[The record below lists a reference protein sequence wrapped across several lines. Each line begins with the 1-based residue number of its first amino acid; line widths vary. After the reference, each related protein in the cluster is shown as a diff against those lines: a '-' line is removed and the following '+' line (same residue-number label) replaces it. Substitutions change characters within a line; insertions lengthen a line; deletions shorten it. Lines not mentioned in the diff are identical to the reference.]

1 MKLMQWSLRHQIRIK
16 IFPYILDGYLTCIAR
31 TSDHKSIFTSD
42 GDTLLQ
48 ISTRAG
54 KLIKNY
60 GQRAGIIFTKFKIS
74 ADRKYFLAQT
84 TTNNDPHQAILL
96 QLDTGQE
103 NTPFSQSSKFSLH
116 EKFEFSPDSKHF
128 VNLTPT
134 QASSLYQA
142 TPTQATVHR
151 ISTFQKTLD
160 IANGGS
166 ELPITYIKIY
176 SKSLLFVVRNAS
188 PRATQLN
195 RKIFLEQPSAIFF
208 RTEFWLR
215 ICQP

>member
-16 IFPYILDGYLTCIAR
+16 IFPYILDNDLTCIAR

-60 GQRAGIIFTKFKIS
+60 GPRAGIIFTKFKIS

-84 TTNNDPHQAILL
+84 TTNNDRHQAILL

-116 EKFEFSPDSKHF
+116 EKFEFTPDSKHF
-128 VNLTPT
+128 VNITPT
-134 QASSLYQA
+134 QA

-151 ISTFQKTLD
+151 ISTFQQTLD

-166 ELPITYIKIY
+166 ALPITYIKIY

-188 PRATQLN
+188 PSASGLN
-195 RKIFLEQPSAIFF
+195 GKIFLEQPSAIFF

-215 ICQP
+215 ICRP